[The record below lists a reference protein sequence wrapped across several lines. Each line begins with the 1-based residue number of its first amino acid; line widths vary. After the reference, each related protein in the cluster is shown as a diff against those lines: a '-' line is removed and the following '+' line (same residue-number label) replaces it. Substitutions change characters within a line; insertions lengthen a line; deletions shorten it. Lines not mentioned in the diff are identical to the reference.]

1 MALQLI
7 LASGSP
13 RRRQLLAQLGT
24 EFEVEVSDVPED
36 LLAGEAPEA
45 YVKRIAKNKANAV
58 YQTLGID
65 QQQQAVVLGGDT
77 CVLLGKDILG
87 KPNDRLDAL
96 AMLARLSGREHQVL
110 SAVYIISPKG
120 ESFRLSQT
128 SVRFRNLTL
137 DECEAYWETGEPAD
151 KAGAYGI
158 QGLAAVFVESI
169 SGSYS
174 GVVGLPL
181 AETYELLQWANIRTD
196 LSISESGQK

>member
-13 RRRQLLAQLGT
+13 RRRQLLAQLGAQ
-24 EFEVEVSDVPED
+24 FEVEVSDVPED

-96 AMLARLSGREHQVL
+96 AMLARLS
-110 SAVYIISPKG
+110 
-120 ESFRLSQT
+120 
-128 SVRFRNLTL
+128 
-137 DECEAYWETGEPAD
+137 
-151 KAGAYGI
+151 
-158 QGLAAVFVESI
+158 
-169 SGSYS
+169 
-174 GVVGLPL
+174 
-181 AETYELLQWANIRTD
+181 
-196 LSISESGQK
+196 